1 MKKTIR
7 KIWNVIT
14 NLLVIFVV
22 FFAILTIGV
31 RLVGLEPY
39 VVLSGSMEPVFQ
51 TGSVIYVKDTDAE
64 ELQAGDIITF
74 WLNKDTVATHRIIEV
89 TEKNGETA
97 FRTKGDA
104 NDVADGSA
112 VYASQVIG
120 TPIFTIP
127 YVGYLMSYIQTT
139 SGRYAVIT
147 AGAVLVLLMILP
159 DMIFGKEKK
168 DSEDAK

>member
-159 DMIFGKEKK
+159 YMIFGKEKK